1 MLNVR
6 GHRSLNRLRDQ
17 TIVSLR
23 NGARTMDVRVIKHV
37 REMRTASKN
46 DFVEGLG
53 RTLVEVAGGSLSDR
67 KAKDGLSGVLR
78 RAREGVPQIIGSTE
92 DAAVIISVKDLATL
106 LDAAKEQTFGEA
118 LDNVGFTPY
127 RGARIVMGAGR
138 HRETLKRRGGS
149 VSPPT
154 A

>member
-1 MLNVR
+1 
-6 GHRSLNRLRDQ
+6 
-17 TIVSLR
+17 
-23 NGARTMDVRVIKHV
+23 MDVRVIKHV

-78 RAREGVPQIIGSTE
+78 RAREGVPQIIGSAE

>member
-1 MLNVR
+1 
-6 GHRSLNRLRDQ
+6 
-17 TIVSLR
+17 
-23 NGARTMDVRVIKHV
+23 MDVRILKQV

-53 RTLVEVAGGSLSDR
+53 RTLVEGAGGTLTVR
-67 KAKDGLSGVLR
+67 KARDGLSGVLR
-78 RAREGVPQIIGSTE
+78 RVREGVPQIIGSTE

-127 RGARIVMGAGR
+127 RGARIVIGAGR
-138 HRETLKRRGGS
+138 NRETLKHRGDS
-149 VSPPT
+149 VPPPT
-154 A
+154 G